1 MLYFL
6 MCLILIAAIC
16 AFILAIIV
24 SANKNSRHCAHQMVE
39 TESSPINSK
48 KLISYH
54 EKTMFKELR
63 ESVPECYI
71 FVQVCLGAF
80 LRTSSQGTRNK
91 FDSKIADYVVTNDRF
106 EVLAVIELDDSSHK
120 GKEKQD
126 AERDAMISEAGYKVL
141 RYPFVPSRHQLRVDI
156 ISDQLG
162 ANNPQ
167 HKPLMQG

>member
-80 LRTSSQGTRNK
+80 LRTSSQSTRNK
-91 FDSKIADYVVTNDRF
+91 YNRKIADYVVTNDKF

-126 AERDAMISEAGYKVL
+126 AERDAMVKEAGYKVL
-141 RYPFVPSRHQLRVDI
+141 RYPFVPSKDQLRVDI
-156 ISDQLG
+156 LSESLG
-162 ANNPQ
+162 ANDPQ